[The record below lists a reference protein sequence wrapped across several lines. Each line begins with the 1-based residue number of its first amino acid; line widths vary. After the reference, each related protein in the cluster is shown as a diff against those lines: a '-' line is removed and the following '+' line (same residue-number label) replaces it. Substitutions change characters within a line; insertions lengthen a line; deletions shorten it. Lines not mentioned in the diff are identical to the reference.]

1 MDTLIKPT
9 ARQTKSR
16 ALRNH
21 REAGSYAAELQAF
34 HSKRCPSVGTR
45 IFGVWETDEIYAVYS
60 YGKHFPMYVYDLG
73 AETWF
78 ANHNKYS
85 RSTTSH
91 QRHATPR
98 PFSAMSWVSTES
110 LRRLIDG
117 GGLVES
123 IRRKVYA
130 SHAG

>member
-1 MDTLIKPT
+1 MDTIIKPT

-21 REAGSYAAELQAF
+21 RKAGSYAAKLQAF
-34 HSKRCPSVGTR
+34 HSASCPNVGTR

-78 ANHNKYS
+78 ANHDKYS

-91 QRHATPR
+91 QRHAAPAHR
-98 PFSAMSWVSTES
+98 DAMTWVSTQDVHE
-110 LRRLIDG
+110 LIKH
-117 GGLVES
+117 GGLVKS

-130 SHAG
+130 SHAE